1 MEQHIDLII
10 PRGSSD
16 LVRSIQKQSQHIPV
30 MGHAEGSFKI
40 LLNGFL
46 LINLFSGICHV
57 FVDKDADLKKALK
70 IIRDAKCDYPAACNA
85 METLLIH
92 EDLMNTSFFS
102 DVCDMLKKE
111 GVKINSGWF

>member
-1 MEQHIDLII
+1 ML
-10 PRGSSD
+10 R
-16 LVRSIQKQSQHIPV
+16 
-30 MGHAEGSFKI
+30 FI
-40 LLNGFL
+40 LFL
-46 LINLFSGICHV
+46 GICHV

-92 EDLMNTSFFS
+92 EDLMHTTFFS

-111 GVKINSGWF
+111 GVKIYSGKYIFYVCNKI